1 MVITHRLKEV
11 LEEKNMTQKEL
22 AIRIGVTEGTISRYI
37 SGKRKISLLKIYVIA
52 QCLGVPM
59 EELIVVKKEVE
70 KDERR

>member
-22 AIRIGVTEGTISRYI
+22 AIRIGVTEGTISRYVH
-37 SGKRKISLLKIYVIA
+37 GTRKLSLLKIYVIA

-70 KDERR
+70 KDE